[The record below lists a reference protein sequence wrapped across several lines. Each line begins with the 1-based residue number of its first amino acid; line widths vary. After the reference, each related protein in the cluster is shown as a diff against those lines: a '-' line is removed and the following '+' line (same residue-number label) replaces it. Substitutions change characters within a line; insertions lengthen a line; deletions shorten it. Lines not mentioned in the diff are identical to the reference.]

1 MMYKETR
8 VQEIPCISFLKG
20 TKFNLYVGPKLSWFE
35 RRKLRKVECKYSVL
49 YLYDFAEWFTAEKL
63 SYNFPGI
70 EFPEGF
76 SLDTIYENIKE
87 SIGGINPES
96 KFFIRYDGQS
106 FVVFSSGSSNL
117 DLAISYLVNNGL
129 RFTEEETEDDLRY
142 RECDDDVETCID
154 AMLVEP
160 SIQFDAIDD
169 LEEIEEDDEDVKE
182 DIRFSIR
189 PSEEEKET
197 IRFRISEPEH
207 SPDIRYRASER
218 SSVADSAFDA
228 EMTKAAKEVKDA
240 IDALLMT
247 GFPVDIIQS
256 WLNEKVKLS
265 RIRIT
270 RQFKILLVDYD
281 KEIKMGPLPKTV
293 FLFYLRHPEGV
304 KFSYLQD
311 HINELL
317 HIYGHVSVNDDLKKM
332 RESIASLID
341 PFNNSICEKC
351 AAIKKAFVLQVKDSV
366 AKNYY
371 VTGMQGGKKGI
382 ALDRRLVEWECEL

>member
-8 VQEIPCISFLKG
+8 VQDIPCISFMKG

-35 RRKLRKVECKYSVL
+35 RRKLRKVESQYNVL
-49 YLYDFAEWFTAEKL
+49 YLYDFADWFTTEKL
-63 SYNFPGI
+63 TYNFPGA

-76 SLDTIYENIKE
+76 SLDTIYAQIKE
-87 SIGGINPES
+87 SIGDYNPKS

-106 FVVFSSGSSNL
+106 FVAFSGDSSSL

-129 RFTEEETEDDLRY
+129 KFTEESTEDDLRY
-142 RECDDDVETCID
+142 RGCDDDVETCSD
-154 AMLVEP
+154 AILIEP
-160 SIQFDAIDD
+160 STQYNAVDN
-169 LEEIEEDDEDVKE
+169 LEEIEEEEELQE
-182 DIRFSIR
+182 DIRFR
-189 PSEEEKET
+189 TKPSKVEEDT

-207 SPDIRYRASER
+207 SSGIRFRTSEKF
-218 SSVADSAFDA
+218 SLADSSFDA
-228 EMTKAAKEVKDA
+228 EMIKAAKEVKDA

-247 GFPVDIIQS
+247 GFPMEIIQS
-256 WLNEKVKLS
+256 WLTEKVKLS

-311 HINELL
+311 HINELWN
-317 HIYGHVSVNDDLKKM
+317 IYGRVSVNDDLKKM

-341 PFNNSICEKC
+341 PFSNSICEKC

-382 ALDRRLVEWECEL
+382 ALDRNLVEWECEL